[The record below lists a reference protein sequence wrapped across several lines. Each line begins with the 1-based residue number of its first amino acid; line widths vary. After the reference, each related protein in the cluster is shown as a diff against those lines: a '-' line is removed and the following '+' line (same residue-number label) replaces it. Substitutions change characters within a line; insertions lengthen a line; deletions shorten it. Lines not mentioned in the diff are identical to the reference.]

1 MVNSFRFAS
10 LPAILFRN
18 GSIAELPGLT
28 RKFGGPIVL
37 VTGKSSFTESER
49 GKKLL
54 QLLEEE
60 DTTIYHVSVPS
71 EPSPALIDKAVD
83 SYRDNNIKLIV
94 AIGGGSVLDAGK
106 AISAMLT
113 VPGSIRDY
121 LEGIGHREHPGTKI
135 PFIAIPTTSGTG
147 SEATKNAVISEVGP
161 RGFKK
166 SLRHDYFVPD
176 MAILDP
182 ELTLN
187 CPPELTAACGMDCF
201 TQLTEAFLSDK
212 ASDYTDVFAL
222 LGLKAIKNSLVRS
235 VRNGEDI
242 TARADMSYASLNSGI
257 CLANA
262 GLGTVHGFASSIGG
276 WYNIPHGL
284 ICGTL
289 MAVTNRVN
297 VRELRACSGNHALT
311 KYAELGKLFLD
322 IEGKIDDY
330 YIDGFIDYLYK
341 LISDLQLPGLAGFGL
356 EERHIEEICAQ
367 TDNKNNPVKLS
378 LEKLV
383 EILHERLKT

>member
-1 MVNSFRFAS
+1 MVNSFRFAR
-10 LPAILFRN
+10 LPTILFRN

-28 RKFGGPIVL
+28 RKFGGPVVL
-37 VTGKSSFTESER
+37 VTGRSSFTKSER

-54 QLLEEE
+54 KLLEEE
-60 DTTIYHVSVPS
+60 DTTIYHVSVPA
-71 EPSPALIDKAVD
+71 EPSPAIIDKAVD
-83 SYRDNNIKLIV
+83 SNRDNDIKLTV

-106 AISAMLT
+106 SISAMLT
-113 VPGSIRDY
+113 VPGSVRDY
-121 LEGIGHREHPGTKI
+121 LEGIGQREHPGTKT

-147 SEATKNAVISEVGP
+147 SEATKNAVISEAGP
-161 RGFKK
+161 WGFKK

-187 CPPELTAACGMDCF
+187 CPPQLTATCGMDCF

-212 ASDYTDVFAL
+212 ASEYTDAFAL
-222 LGLKAIKNSLVRS
+222 LGLRAIKNSLIRS

-242 TARADMSYASLNSGI
+242 TARADMSYAALNSGI

-297 VRELRACSGNHALT
+297 VRELRACSGNHALK

-341 LISDLQLPGLAGFGL
+341 LVSDLQLPGLAGFGL
-356 EERHIEEICAQ
+356 EERHIEDICAQ

-378 LEKLV
+378 QENLV

>member
-1 MVNSFRFAS
+1 MVNSFRFAR
-10 LPAILFRN
+10 LPEVLFRN
-18 GSIAELPGLT
+18 GSITELPDVIG
-28 RKFGGPIVL
+28 KFGGPVVL
-37 VTGKSSFTESER
+37 VTGRYSFTESVR

-54 QLLEEE
+54 QLLAEK
-60 DTTIYHVSVPS
+60 DTTMYHVSVS
-71 EPSPALIDKAVD
+71 GEPSPAMIDEVVD
-83 SYRDNNIKLIV
+83 DNRDNDIKLVV

-147 SEATKNAVISEVGP
+147 SEATKNAVISETGP
-161 RGFKK
+161 QGFKK
-166 SLRHDYFVPD
+166 SLRHDHFVPD

-182 ELTLN
+182 ELTLD
-187 CPPELTAACGMDCF
+187 CPPEITAACGMDCF
-201 TQLTEAFLSDK
+201 TQLMEAFLSDN
-212 ASDYTDVFAL
+212 ASEYTDTFAR

-242 TARADMSYASLNSGI
+242 TARTDMSYAAFNSGI

-276 WYNIPHGL
+276 RYNIPHGL

-289 MAVTNRVN
+289 MAATNRVN
-297 VRELRACSGNHALT
+297 VRELRASSDNHALK
-311 KYAELGKLFLD
+311 KYAELGKLFL
-322 IEGKIDDY
+322 EMEEKSDDY
-330 YIDGFIDYLYK
+330 YIDGFINYLYK
-341 LISDLQLPGLAGFGL
+341 LTSELQLPDLKGFGL
-356 EERHIEEICAQ
+356 EERYIEEICAQ
-367 TDNKNNPVKLS
+367 TDNKNNPVKLNQ
-378 LEKLV
+378 ENRI
-383 EILHERLKT
+383 EILYERLKT